1 MILQEVP
8 GQALLLTQ
16 VIMTLPGKLEFPFKH
31 QMFFMNCRS
40 TLSLYDVPPKS
51 SQVSQVSLLAAQD
64 LYDTPPPSR
73 AVSILSAST
82 YRAEDLS
89 E

>member
-1 MILQEVP
+1 MILLEVLD
-8 GQALLLTQ
+8 QALLLTK
-16 VIMTLPGKLEFPFKH
+16 VIMTLPGKSEVPPFQH
-31 QMFFMNCRS
+31 LLNLVFRS

-51 SQVSQVSLLAAQD
+51 SQVSQLSLLEAQD

-82 YRAEDLS
+82 FKPEDLS

>member
-1 MILQEVP
+1 MILLEVLD
-8 GQALLLTQ
+8 QALLLTK
-16 VIMTLPGKLEFPFKH
+16 VIMTLPGKAKAPF
-31 QMFFMNCRS
+31 QQLLNLVFRS

-51 SQVSQVSLLAAQD
+51 SQVSQLSLLTAQD

-73 AVSILSAST
+73 ALSILSAST
-82 YRAEDLS
+82 FKPEDLS